1 MERQVIFSNG
11 RGERLAGVL
20 HLPTDENGSL
30 GVILCHGMESS
41 KESLKLVQL
50 GESFSRAGYTA
61 LRFDFTGA
69 GESTGDFESITCTRQ
84 VEDLEAAHELLKE
97 RGVVRVGIIGSSMGG
112 TTALVYAGAA
122 EGVAALVTLAAPFNP
137 RELLERDFPP
147 EAVAAWRERG
157 FIDFNGHPLT
167 TDFLEEALTIDVA
180 GAVAQIAC
188 PVLVIHG
195 DADPTVPVEQAR
207 ELHAALPGEKRLCI
221 FPGADHRFTREEDR
235 GAALARAEEWMAR
248 HLGRSA
254 G

>member
-1 MERQVIFSNG
+1 MERRVTFSNG
-11 RGERLAGVL
+11 RGERLAGAL
-20 HLPTDENGSL
+20 HLPPGEAGSL

-41 KESLKLVQL
+41 KESLKLLHL
-50 GESFSRAGYTA
+50 GAALSRAGYTV

-69 GESTGDFESITCTRQ
+69 GESTGDFDSITCTRQ
-84 VEDLEAAHELLKE
+84 VRDLEAAHGLLKE
-97 RGVVRVGIIGSSMGG
+97 LGVPRAGIIGSSMGG
-112 TTALVYAGAA
+112 TTALVYAGTA

-147 EAVAAWRERG
+147 AAVALWRARG
-157 FIDFNGHPLT
+157 FIEFNGHRLT

-180 GAVAQIAC
+180 GAVARIAC

-195 DADPTVPVEQAR
+195 DADPTVPVDQAR
-207 ELHAALPGEKRLCI
+207 DLHAALPGEKRLCI
-221 FPGADHRFTREEDR
+221 LPGADHRFTREEDR
-235 GAALARAEEWMAR
+235 GAALAQAEEWMAR